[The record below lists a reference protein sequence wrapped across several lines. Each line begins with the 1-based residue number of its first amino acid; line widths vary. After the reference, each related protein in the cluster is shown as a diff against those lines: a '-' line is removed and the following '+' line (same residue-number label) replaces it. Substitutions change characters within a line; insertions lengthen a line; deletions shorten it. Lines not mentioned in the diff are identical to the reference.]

1 MNTASDLGQVNLDRV
16 VESPQPRI
24 RRHVRGID
32 FPYRSPQLLSLDRG
46 WKFRLSAKVKRRQRG
61 GGGRAGRSTA
71 PFSITIG
78 TGSAPVPLIP
88 PFFQWKSFYRDG
100 GIRLKR
106 RDSATRVKRN
116 AEWNSRLLVVR
127 HCSPS
132 RENKFFQKFFFL
144 IFARSFSESFIRF
157 RFGINSLFIHILYF
171 RIFVPPCVVV
181 FVLFTFWFLILYFA
195 ILFRFILYSFILCFI
210 WFVNKKKLNLKIK
223 GSLSTFFFFFQKIF
237 RNIEFNLVCE
247 LQITNC
253 RVKCVLDFR

>member
-1 MNTASDLGQVNLDRV
+1 MDKREVIISENLLNTASDLGQVNLDRV

-132 RENKFFQKFFFL
+132 RENKFFQKFFLLPHFRSLLLGIIYPVSFRDKFVIYSHFIFSYFRSPLRCCFRFISFL
-144 IFARSFSESFIRF
+144 IFNF
-157 RFGINSLFIHILYF
+157 
-171 RIFVPPCVVV
+171 
-181 FVLFTFWFLILYFA
+181 
-195 ILFRFILYSFILCFI
+195 
-210 WFVNKKKLNLKIK
+210 
-223 GSLSTFFFFFQKIF
+223 IF
-237 RNIEFNLVCE
+237 R
-247 LQITNC
+247 
-253 RVKCVLDFR
+253 DFISVYFVFFYFMFYLIRE

>member
-1 MNTASDLGQVNLDRV
+1 MKVSPFGKSETKTKGKSGSINRPVLDYDWYG
-16 VESPQPRI
+16 ECT
-24 RRHVRGID
+24 
-32 FPYRSPQLLSLDRG
+32 
-46 WKFRLSAKVKRRQRG
+46 
-61 GGGRAGRSTA
+61 RSTH
-71 PFSITIG
+71 PSVLPMEKFLQG
-78 TGSAPVPLIP
+78 
-88 PFFQWKSFYRDG
+88 W
-100 GIRLKR
+100 
-106 RDSATRVKRN
+106 RDSFETTRVKRN

-181 FVLFTFWFLILYFA
+181 FVLFPFWFLILYFA

-223 GSLSTFFFFFQKIF
+223 GSLSTFFFFFKKYS
-237 RNIEFNLVCE
+237 ETSNL
-247 LQITNC
+247 I
-253 RVKCVLDFR
+253 